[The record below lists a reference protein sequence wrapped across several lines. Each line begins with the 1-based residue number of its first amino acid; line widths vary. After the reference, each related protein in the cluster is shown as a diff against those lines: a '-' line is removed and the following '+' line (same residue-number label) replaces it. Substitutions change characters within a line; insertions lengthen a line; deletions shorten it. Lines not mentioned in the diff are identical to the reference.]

1 MSLFANLKPSQNAKG
16 ITLTSLASDM
26 EKLNLIS
33 LYEAFHEGLK
43 FANKDI
49 TLDETY
55 ELIDMY
61 YEEGGEVENFFM
73 MISLFANF
81 KPSQNASYKLIKFK
95 FSISEESEVKVISF
109 AFRFIK
115 ALVVNFKT

>member
-1 MSLFANLKPSQNAKG
+1 MDNKILTLQNMLSLIS
-16 ITLTSLASDM
+16 SDM

-55 ELIDMY
+55 ELIDAY

-73 MISLFANF
+73 VILEEYAKSMGLGS
-81 KPSQNASYKLIKFK
+81 KFK
-95 FSISEESEVKVISF
+95 EI
-109 AFRFIK
+109 IK
-115 ALVVNFKT
+115 QQQN

>member
-1 MSLFANLKPSQNAKG
+1 MKVIKINKKDYVLKFTTKALMNLNAKG
-16 ITLTSLASDM
+16 ITLTSLSQDM
-26 EKLNLIS
+26 EGLNLIS

-55 ELIDMY
+55 ELIDAF

-73 MISLFANF
+73 MILEEYAKSMGLGAKFREIT
-81 KPSQNASYKLIKFK
+81 KQQQN
-95 FSISEESEVKVISF
+95 
-109 AFRFIK
+109 
-115 ALVVNFKT
+115 

>member
-1 MSLFANLKPSQNAKG
+1 MRVLKINKKDYVLKFTTKALMNLNAKG

-43 FANKDI
+43 FANKEI

-55 ELIDMY
+55 EIIDSY
-61 YEEGGEVENFFM
+61 YEEAGEVEEFFTIVLEEYSKAM
-73 MISLFANF
+73 GLGN
-81 KPSQNASYKLIKFK
+81 KFK
-95 FSISEESEVKVISF
+95 EIMKQQQ
-109 AFRFIK
+109 
-115 ALVVNFKT
+115 N

>member
-1 MSLFANLKPSQNAKG
+1 MRVLKINKKDYVLKFTTKALMNLNAKG
-16 ITLTSLASDM
+16 ITLTSLAYDM

-55 ELIDMY
+55 EIIDSY
-61 YEEGGEVENFFM
+61 YEEAGEVEEFFTIVLEEYSKAM
-73 MISLFANF
+73 GLGN
-81 KPSQNASYKLIKFK
+81 KFK
-95 FSISEESEVKVISF
+95 EIMKQQQ
-109 AFRFIK
+109 
-115 ALVVNFKT
+115 N